1 MSPPIHHLRVFRFT
15 ALAFLMF
22 LTSAQGHQIAE
33 MTLRISG
40 GDGRF
45 VAAIQA
51 DAAYMLP
58 EFRGDEDADAQDLA
72 WLRQRTPFDWQR
84 IQKETEIYL
93 RQCLAIRSESGVL
106 EWTISFPDFDHEP
119 PRFMT
124 DGIAEMP
131 PMIEVRASG
140 EFKGETLKIRW
151 DEPFGVVL
159 IVQAGDATIPII
171 SGYEEAVLHQDASE
185 TAAPVTP
192 SIGGWIRLGFR
203 HIIPDGLD
211 HVLFILGVFLLLPRW
226 KPLLT
231 QSLIFT
237 LAHSLTLG
245 LAVLGW
251 VRLPELWVELAIA
264 ASITWIGVENLFAKK
279 AGAGRYV
286 LIAIFGLIHGLG
298 FARMLTPL
306 LPDNRLDAL
315 VFGIA
320 GFNIGVELGQVLVL
334 AVAFGIFGWWKE
346 KNFAHV
352 RVIGSV
358 LIAIAGLA
366 MIVERITAE

>member
-1 MSPPIHHLRVFRFT
+1 VSPPIHHLAVLRFI

-22 LTSAQGHQIAE
+22 LASAQGHQIAE

-40 GDGRF
+40 AEGRF
-45 VAAIQA
+45 EADIQA

-58 EFRGDEDADAQDLA
+58 EFRGDEDAEAQDLA
-72 WLRQRTPFDWQR
+72 WLRQQSPSEWQR
-84 IQKETEIYL
+84 IRKETEIYL

-106 EWTISFPDFDHEP
+106 DWTISFPDFEDDP
-119 PRFMT
+119 SSFVP

-159 IVQAGDATIPII
+159 IVQAGDETIPIV
-171 SGYEEAVLHQDASE
+171 SGYEEAVLYQDASE

-245 LAVLGW
+245 LAVIGW

-264 ASITWIGVENLFAKK
+264 ASITWIGVENLFVKK
-279 AGAGRYV
+279 AGGGRYV
-286 LIAIFGLIHGLG
+286 LIAVFGLIHGLG
-298 FARMLTPL
+298 FARMLTPI
-306 LPDNRLDAL
+306 LPENRPDEL

-346 KNFAHV
+346 KKFTYV
-352 RVIGSV
+352 RVVGSV
-358 LIAIAGLA
+358 MIAIAGLV
-366 MIVERITAE
+366 MIVERFIAG